1 MIGMPATPG
10 NENIAQR
17 RTRGFNEIRLF
28 SEEPCDAMREAGMQ
42 LLDGLQRLESVD
54 RRFQTRSRM
63 AESHNNENSREDRA
77 TAAGVANE
85 QR

>member
-28 SEEPCDAMREAGMQ
+28 SEEPIDVVTQGEVF
-42 LLDGLQRLESVD
+42 RLEGGPRFKGRDRGDSQPMKCAEHQGEALTEDTQTPCSHSV
-54 RRFQTRSRM
+54 RS
-63 AESHNNENSREDRA
+63 SR
-77 TAAGVANE
+77 
-85 QR
+85 